1 MEYRKWSQ
9 VKALYRIIYITLIF
23 TNYVLAQDGKPD
35 EFLSDP
41 IELSVEVWEI
51 LLESNSILSIHENK
65 PFRLKVPQNPEQ
77 ESYRII
83 TDDKGEVHL
92 LGFDLGVEEP
102 VCESYLFRRSK
113 LWGVFGSRSVLEQC
127 SKEDNYF
134 QCQALEGTVTH
145 KNCRE
150 HVTET
155 GDAVV
160 IEMGTWYIVS
170 YYSEIDLTIVVVLE
184 GSVQVAPKIG
194 EDLGPFTT
202 ITAGQ
207 IWVSQPMNL
216 LEYLDIAVAGQ
227 IEVNQSV
234 CLSEGLSTATG
245 KQIWFHQSVELLKD
259 LDIDLYGQIFDI
271 TFLPELI
278 AKLTELGL
286 DYPYTRIGQ
295 LAEADELTF
304 PNDDIAFYLPDELL
318 QNFDE
323 LDSVLE
329 QIPTTSPE

>member
-1 MEYRKWSQ
+1 M
-9 VKALYRIIYITLIF
+9 KALYRIICIALIF
-23 TNYVLAQDGKPD
+23 TNYALAQDGKPD

-65 PFRLKVPQNPEQ
+65 PFRLKVPKNPEQ

-113 LWGVFGSRSVLEQC
+113 LWGIFGSRSVLEQC

-170 YYSEIDLTIVVVLE
+170 YYPEIDLTIVVVLE

-194 EDLGPFTT
+194 KNLGPFTT
-202 ITAGQ
+202 ITTEQ
-207 IWVSQPMNL
+207 IWVSQPIDL
-216 LEYLDIAVAGQ
+216 LECLDIVITEQ
-227 IEVNQSV
+227 IDSNQSM
-234 CLSEGLSTATG
+234 CFLEGLYTVTD
-245 KQIWFHQSVELLKD
+245 KQMWIKQSAELLKD
-259 LDIDLYGQIFDI
+259 LDIDPYGRTFEI

-295 LAEADELTF
+295 LADADNLTF
-304 PNDDIAFYLPDELL
+304 PSDEIVFYLPGELL
-318 QNFDE
+318 QNFDD

-329 QIPTTSPE
+329 RIPTTSPE